1 MRREDLTF
9 FLSRKRNIDLLIQPR
24 YRTYIQL
31 KGSATVANEK
41 LDDDRLMDIEIKIAR
56 QEDLVDTLNQMVY
69 QQQTKIDQL
78 EKMINALAMHLKTM
92 PSGGSDVGPANEKP
106 PHY

>member
-1 MRREDLTF
+1 MPSPFQTDIPF
-9 FLSRKRNIDLLIQPR
+9 
-24 YRTYIQL
+24 
-31 KGSATVANEK
+31 KGSTAVTNEK
-41 LDDDRLMDIEIKIAR
+41 LNDDRLMDIEIKIAR

-78 EKMINALAMHLKTM
+78 EKMIKALAMHLKAM
-92 PSGGSDVGPANEKP
+92 PSGVGDVNPANEKP